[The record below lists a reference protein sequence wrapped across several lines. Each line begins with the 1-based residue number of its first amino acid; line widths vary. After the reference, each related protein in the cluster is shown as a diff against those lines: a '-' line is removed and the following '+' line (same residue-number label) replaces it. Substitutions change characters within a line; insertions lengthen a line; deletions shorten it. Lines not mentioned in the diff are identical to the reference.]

1 MTFHYWQ
8 YKNIK
13 KEVISLIH
21 VNMGRDQLIIR
32 SISIDES
39 DNISVDDNCLTQ
51 CIASLH
57 WLRRYIFYDN
67 ENRVA
72 PK

>member
-39 DNISVDDNCLTQ
+39 DNISVDD
-51 CIASLH
+51 I
-57 WLRRYIFYDN
+57 
-67 ENRVA
+67 V
-72 PK
+72 